1 MQLKICGEKFWAHH
15 AKQRIYLSD
24 GQYVEVAKLLRV
36 HVEAKTF
43 NLLRTMNKKGEEQQ
57 AMSVFKDALNRTGV
71 LKFRRAFRGFG
82 DEDEKED
89 RDFDEEA
96 AVVRE
101 KNKKAIEQARTELLI
116 QPEVDFGNDSDEED
130 DDVIHQD
137 SYNGNPK
144 LWKKSQSKPPGMRD
158 SYVGQNKVDR
168 MKKGASQ
175 AQAAFSGLRQLASR
189 HMPSRGQSRVGPAGS
204 GGFGGR
210 SRGGGGTGGM
220 NAAGLIRVDPGS
232 KSKQWLK
239 HPARE
244 MASGAGPWRGEMTN
258 QPKVVMVAPKPTP
271 Y

>member
-1 MQLKICGEKFWAHH
+1 
-15 AKQRIYLSD
+15 
-24 GQYVEVAKLLRV
+24 
-36 HVEAKTF
+36 
-43 NLLRTMNKKGEEQQ
+43 
-57 AMSVFKDALNRTGV
+57 
-71 LKFRRAFRGFG
+71 
-82 DEDEKED
+82 
-89 RDFDEEA
+89 
-96 AVVRE
+96 
-101 KNKKAIEQARTELLI
+101 
-116 QPEVDFGNDSDEED
+116 
-130 DDVIHQD
+130 
-137 SYNGNPK
+137 
-144 LWKKSQSKPPGMRD
+144 
-158 SYVGQNKVDR
+158 

-189 HMPSRGQSRVGPAGS
+189 HMTSRGQSRVGPAGS

-271 Y
+271 CECFASSLAACSLGLTVHPPRRAPAHTHHHGPARCTACGREALTTPLQPLRPAETD